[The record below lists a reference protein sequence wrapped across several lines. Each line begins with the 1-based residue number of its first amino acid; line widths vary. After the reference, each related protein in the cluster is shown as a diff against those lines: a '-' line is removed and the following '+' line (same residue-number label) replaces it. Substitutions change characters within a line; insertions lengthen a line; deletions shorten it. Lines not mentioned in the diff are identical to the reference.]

1 MGVLKRILFGVWVA
15 GFFSPAISAADKATA
30 SFLVGSDNFYRF
42 LNEVYYGKNKD
53 SYIGKTF
60 EITGMKFYDTNNF
73 FANQAY
79 VGRYLMM
86 CCSADA
92 MVAGFY
98 IQGDKLASFKNETWI
113 KVRGKIEKKAT
124 PQGQVAV
131 ILFDTIAKTG
141 EETPY
146 IVPSLDETPTK

>member
-1 MGVLKRILFGVWVA
+1 MNSFGSTLLVA
-15 GFFSPAISAADKATA
+15 VFLTSFASAADKAPTPVQ
-30 SFLVGSDNFYRF
+30 VGSDNFYRF

-60 EITGMKFYDTNNF
+60 EITGMVFHDTNNF
-73 FANQAY
+73 YANQAY

-98 IQGDKLASFKNETWI
+98 IQGDKLASFKNESWI

-131 ILFDTIAKTG
+131 ILYDSIAKTG

-146 IVPSLDETPTK
+146 IVPSLDESPTK

>member
-1 MGVLKRILFGVWVA
+1 MVRVWIFSFVLLVGILSHAAWSA
-15 GFFSPAISAADKATA
+15 EKNPAPVQ
-30 SFLVGSDNFYRF
+30 VGSDNFYRF

-60 EITGMKFYDTNNF
+60 EVTGMVFHDTNNF
-73 FANQAY
+73 YANQAY

-86 CCSADA
+86 CCNADA

-98 IQGDKLASFKNETWI
+98 IQGDKLGSFKKETWV

-131 ILFDTIAKTG
+131 ILFDSIAKTG
-141 EETPY
+141 EEAPY
-146 IVPSLDETPTK
+146 IVPSLDETLTR